1 MLICD
6 AAVGGCEHED
16 DFFVIIYF
24 TKKAVS
30 ADSIAPGVWIETLQF
45 LDIWS
50 EVWML
55 TQLRVN
61 IFAKFLRHFGLAGAA
76 NMAQVFLKLFG
87 FKNPVFTQRS
97 ALSGDEP
104 PANPSRYVS

>member
-16 DFFVIIYF
+16 GFFVFFYF
-24 TKKAVS
+24 VEKAVG

-50 EVWML
+50 EVGML
-55 TQLRVN
+55 TQLRVD
-61 IFAKFLRHFGLAGAA
+61 IIAKFLRHFGLAGAA
-76 NMAQVFLKLFG
+76 NTA
-87 FKNPVFTQRS
+87 
-97 ALSGDEP
+97 
-104 PANPSRYVS
+104 